1 MTVTSQ
7 SLLSNYMPDCV
18 LDISRETCPMTFVRT
33 RLALDRM
40 APGQTLLVHLRGE
53 EPRRSVPETAAGL
66 GHAVLALETDADGA
80 TRLLLRKG

>member
-1 MTVTSQ
+1 MPQ
-7 SLLSNYMPDCV
+7 SVLSRHVPDCV

-53 EPRRSVPETAAGL
+53 EPRRSVPETAAAL
-66 GHAVLALETDADGA
+66 GHAVLALEADADGA
-80 TRLLLRKG
+80 TRLLLRKA